1 MIEIRNIYYMLSYAF
16 TVLNENGYRKVML
29 EDFDNA
35 TELYTAILIKGV
47 SDQIK
52 RGLHY
57 EYVDKQVSLTMVKG
71 KIDISKSIRNLDVMN
86 KKLSCSYD
94 EYSINNYLN
103 QIIKSTMLLL
113 LKEDISKDRKKKL
126 KNLLVHFDDV
136 DRLELG
142 SINWN
147 MRFTRNN
154 KTYKMLISICSLIVD
169 GYLQSNNDGNKQM
182 MDFID
187 EQRMSRLYEKFLFE
201 YFKKSFPQLTITAAH
216 IPWNLDDNKTAM
228 LPTMK
233 SDIMIS
239 DHKNCL
245 IIDAKYYT
253 KSLQNYYDTYK
264 IHSANLY
271 QIFTYVKNQDI
282 NLQEKKVSVNVSGM
296 LLYAKTDE
304 KKLPNNEFQMSGNQI
319 SVKSLDL
326 NCEFS
331 KIKQQLNQIIEDH
344 FDCQKQ

>member
-1 MIEIRNIYYMLSYAF
+1 
-16 TVLNENGYRKVML
+16 
-29 EDFDNA
+29 
-35 TELYTAILIKGV
+35 
-47 SDQIK
+47 
-52 RGLHY
+52 
-57 EYVDKQVSLTMVKG
+57 
-71 KIDISKSIRNLDVMN
+71 
-86 KKLSCSYD
+86 
-94 EYSINNYLN
+94 
-103 QIIKSTMLLL
+103 
-113 LKEDISKDRKKKL
+113 
-126 KNLLVHFDDV
+126 
-136 DRLELG
+136 
-142 SINWN
+142 
-147 MRFTRNN
+147 
-154 KTYKMLISICSLIVD
+154 
-169 GYLQSNNDGNKQM
+169 M

-304 KKLPNNEFQMSGNQI
+304 KKSPSNEFQMSGNQI

-344 FDCQKQ
+344 FDC